1 MEHLDD
7 FLSDVSKALA
17 SFSAKIVHVHTE
29 TSMDPDL
36 GPPVTSLGIS
46 QKLKDALIQ
55 EGIERLYKFQAE
67 AVERIIKGE
76 NLMIVSG
83 TGTGKTEAFLIPAIE
98 RALHKEKIVLVYPA
112 KALARDQ
119 TKRIRKIAD
128 KCNVK
133 VGIFDGDTTE
143 RERREL
149 SENPPDL
156 LVTNPDMIHRGLPL
170 SDRFS
175 SLIRDSSMFIFD
187 EVHIYEGVMGAHLRW
202 ISERLAFERKP
213 QIVAS
218 SATVGGTEFLFRELF
233 GLDSGSLLRGTLRR
247 KGIAIHTLIDSN
259 GSSRWVLSAFL
270 GAYLARKGLKS
281 IIFTDSQ
288 QMAELTAKIT
298 ERFHVKFEVHRAGTD
313 KKYRVHVE
321 EMLRE
326 GKIDGV
332 VATPTLEL
340 GIDIGSI
347 DCVIMSTDP
356 PSFTKYVQR
365 AGRAGRRNK
374 VAFIFTIL
382 GDSPIESYYLRNPN
396 EFFQRELLPIPFD
409 PANLEV
415 AKVHLLG
422 LLLERKVL
430 SEESLPDIWKKVIQ
444 ELEREGYLKRNNG
457 FIFPTH
463 LTKSKFLESSLR
475 SSGRIVEAFE
485 GKRKVG
491 ERELPVALYEFYPGG
506 YYLASKRSYRVKT
519 LDLDKMRAE
528 LEESEITDFYTK
540 PIYTVDVKEFK
551 ETFGKKVLNMDVK
564 YGEMEIQEI
573 VTGYSIYSISG
584 SNRNKPKT
592 EVFYDEPI
600 SFSYKTKGVYIKHP
614 IMEWMNS
621 VEDSIKAFHATEHVL
636 IESARVVAGASQ
648 TDLSGVSYPSG
659 DVAIYDSTIGGNG
672 ISALLY
678 DRLESAYEISK
689 EITGNC
695 TCEDGCPKCVYS
707 PYCGNNNRMLSR
719 KLSYKLIKGL
729 LENEGEKVS
738 DKRWG
743 EPVV

>member
-1 MEHLDD
+1 MEQLDD

-17 SFSAKIVHVHTE
+17 SFSAKIVHVRTE

-36 GPPVTSLGIS
+36 GPPVISLEIS

-55 EGIERLYKFQAE
+55 EGIQRLYKFQAE
-67 AVERIIKGE
+67 AIERIMKGE

-83 TGTGKTEAFLIPAIE
+83 TGTGKTEAFLIPAVE
-98 RALHKEKIVLVYPA
+98 RAMSGEKVVLVYPA

-119 TKRIRKIAD
+119 VKRIRRITD
-128 KCNVK
+128 KCDVT
-133 VGIFDGDTTE
+133 VGIFDGDTSE
-143 RERREL
+143 KERREL
-149 SENPPDL
+149 SDSPPDL
-156 LVTNPDMIHRGLPL
+156 LVTNPDMVHRGLPL

-175 SLIRDSSMFIFD
+175 SLIRESSMFIFD
-187 EVHIYEGVMGAHLRW
+187 EVHVYEGVMGAHLRW
-202 ISERLAFERKP
+202 ISERLAFDRKP

-218 SATVGGTEFLFRELF
+218 SATIGGTDFLFKELF
-233 GLDSGSLLRGTLRR
+233 GLSSGSLLRGTLRR
-247 KGIAIHTLIDSN
+247 KGVAIHALIDSN
-259 GSSRWVLSAFL
+259 GSSRWILSAFL

-281 IIFTDSQ
+281 IIFVDSQ
-288 QMAELTAKIT
+288 QMAEVTAKIT

-313 KKYRVHVE
+313 KEYRIRVE

-347 DCVIMSTDP
+347 DCVIMSADP

-374 VAFIFTIL
+374 VAFVFTIL

-409 PANLEV
+409 PTNLEV
-415 AKVHLLG
+415 AKMHLLG
-422 LLLERKVL
+422 MLLERKVL
-430 SEESLPDIWKKVIQ
+430 SEERLPDIWKRALP
-444 ELEREGYLKRNNG
+444 ELECEGYLKRNNG

-463 LTKSKFLESSLR
+463 LTKTKFLESSLR
-475 SSGRIVEAFE
+475 SSGKIIEAFD

-506 YYLASKRSYRVKT
+506 YYLASKRSYRVKI

-528 LEESEITDFYTK
+528 LEESKITDFYTK
-540 PIYTVDVKEFK
+540 PIYTVDIKEFK
-551 ETFGKKVLNMDVK
+551 EINRKKVLNMDVK

-573 VTGYSIYSISG
+573 VTGYSMYSMSG
-584 SNRNKPKT
+584 SSRDKPKR

-614 IMEWMNS
+614 VMEWMKN
-621 VEDSIKAFHATEHVL
+621 VEESIKAFHATEHVL
-636 IESARVVAGASQ
+636 IASARVVAGASQ

-719 KLSYKLIKGL
+719 KLSYRLIKGL
-729 LENEGEKVS
+729 LEDEGKEIYS
-738 DKRWG
+738 NRWG